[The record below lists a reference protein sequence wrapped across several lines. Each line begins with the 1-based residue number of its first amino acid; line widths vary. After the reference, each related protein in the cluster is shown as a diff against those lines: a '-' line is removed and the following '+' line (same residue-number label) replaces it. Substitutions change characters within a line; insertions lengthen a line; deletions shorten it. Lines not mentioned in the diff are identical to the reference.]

1 APRTGRREPL
11 TVIKAKFVK
20 PLGDPI
26 TQIGDV
32 TIDELRRDLWG
43 DATIYAYLDALKD
56 IFTKVE
62 KG

>member
-1 APRTGRREPL
+1 L

-26 TQIGDV
+26 TQI
-32 TIDELRRDLWG
+32 IDELRRDVWG
-43 DATIYAYLDALKD
+43 DATVLAYIAALKD

-62 KG
+62 KGD

>member
-1 APRTGRREPL
+1 
-11 TVIKAKFVK
+11 
-20 PLGDPI
+20 LGDPI

-43 DATIYAYLDALKD
+43 DATVHAYLAALKD